1 MSRIVA
7 GRFDRSNDADATLAE
22 LQRAGFRSGEYESF
36 YVPPPGQHGNFPIGG
51 DAHSDAGSKKAGWGA
66 VLGALVG
73 AVVGG
78 LLLGTVISGDLGL
91 VGLLLG
97 AGLGAYIGAF
107 AGGMLKLRDAKRSE
121 ATPEHPVEP
130 AGGRMIAVNVDRTEM
145 EPRAV
150 DILRRHG
157 ARDLGRTQGEWR
169 NGSWRDFDPRS
180 PLGAA

>member
-7 GRFDRSNDADATLAE
+7 GRFDRSIDADATLAE

-36 YVPPPGQHGNFPIGG
+36 YVPPPGQHGTLPLGG

-66 VLGALVG
+66 VVGALIGAAVG
-73 AVVGG
+73 LGMGVV
-78 LLLGTVISGDLGL
+78 IAGDFGL

-107 AGGMLKLRDAKRSE
+107 AGGIFTLQDAGRSE
-121 ATPEHPVEP
+121 STPEHPVES
-130 AGGRMIAVNVDRTEM
+130 AGGRMIAVNVDRKEM

>member
-7 GRFDRSNDADATLAE
+7 GRFDRSIDADATLAE

-36 YVPPPGQHGNFPIGG
+36 YVPPPGQHGTLPLGG
-51 DAHSDAGSKKAGWGA
+51 DAHSDAGSRKAGWGA
-66 VLGALVG
+66 VVG
-73 AVVGG
+73 AIVGAIMGVVATDNFG
-78 LLLGTVISGDLGL
+78 V
-91 VGLLLG
+91 VGLLIG
-97 AGLGAYIGAF
+97 AGLGAYVGSF
-107 AGGMLKLRDAKRSE
+107 AGAIFKLRDAGPSE
-121 ATPEHPVEP
+121 STPEHPVEIP
-130 AGGRMIAVNVDRTEM
+130 GGRMIAVNVDRKEM

-157 ARDLGRTQGEWR
+157 ARDLGITQGEWR

>member
-1 MSRIVA
+1 MSQIIA
-7 GRFDRSNDADATLAE
+7 GRFDRSIDADAALGE

-36 YVPPPGQHGNFPIGG
+36 YVPPPGQHGTFPLGG
-51 DAHSDAGSKKAGWGA
+51 DTHSDAGSKKAG
-66 VLGALVG
+66 LG
-73 AVVGG
+73 AVVGAIIG
-78 LLLGTVISGDLGL
+78 AALGVALGAFVARDLGL

-97 AGLGAYIGAF
+97 AGLGAYIGSF
-107 AGGMLKLRDAKRSE
+107 AGAAAKLRGASRRE

-130 AGGRMIAVNVDRTEM
+130 AGGRMIAVNVDRVEM

-157 ARDLGRTQGEWR
+157 ARDIGRTQGEWR

>member
-36 YVPPPGQHGNFPIGG
+36 YVPPPGQHGSFPIGG
-51 DAHSDAGSKKAGWGA
+51 DAHSDAGSKKAGRGA
-66 VLGALVG
+66 VLGAIVG
-73 AVVGG
+73 AVVG
-78 LLLGTVISGDLGL
+78 LALGVLATDYFGP
-91 VGLLLG
+91 VGLFVG
-97 AGLGAYIGAF
+97 AGLGAYIGSF
-107 AGGMLKLRDAKRSE
+107 AGTAFKLRGARRSE
-121 ATPEHPVEP
+121 STPQHPVES
-130 AGGRMIAVNVDRTEM
+130 AGGRMIAVNVDRKEM

-150 DILRRHG
+150 EILRRHG

>member
-7 GRFDRSNDADATLAE
+7 GRFDRSIDADATLAD

-36 YVPPPGQHGNFPIGG
+36 YVAPPGQHGSHPVGG
-51 DAHSDAGSKKAGWGA
+51 DARSDAGSKKAGRGA
-66 VLGALVG
+66 V
-73 AVVGG
+73 
-78 LLLGTVISGDLGL
+78 L
-91 VGLLLG
+91 VGLLIG
-97 AGLGAYIGAF
+97 AALGAYIGSF
-107 AGGMLKLRDAKRSE
+107 AGTIFKLGGARRRES
-121 ATPEHPVEP
+121 TPEHPVET
-130 AGGRMIAVNVDRTEM
+130 AGGQMIAVNVDRKEM

-150 DILRRHG
+150 EILRRHG

>member
-7 GRFDRSNDADATLAE
+7 GRFDRSTDADATLAE

-36 YVPPPGQHGNFPIGG
+36 YVPPPGQHGSFPLGG

-66 VLGALVG
+66 VLGALIGAAVGLAMG
-73 AVVGG
+73 AVVAAHF
-78 LLLGTVISGDLGL
+78 GL

-97 AGLGAYIGAF
+97 AGLGAYIGSF
-107 AGGMLKLRDAKRSE
+107 AGGLSKLRGAARSE
-121 ATPEHPVEP
+121 STREHPVEP
-130 AGGRMIAVNVDRTEM
+130 AGGRMIAVNVDRVEM

-169 NGSWRDFDPRS
+169 NGSWRDFDPRA

>member
-7 GRFDRSNDADATLAE
+7 GRFDRSIDADATLAE

-36 YVPPPGQHGNFPIGG
+36 YVPPPGQHGRLPIGG

-73 AVVGG
+73 AGIG
-78 LLLGTVISGDLGL
+78 LVMGTVVVHDFGL
-91 VGLLLG
+91 VGLLIG
-97 AGLGAYIGAF
+97 AGLGAYIGSF
-107 AGGMLKLRDAKRSE
+107 AGGILSLRDAGRSE
-121 ATPEHPVEP
+121 ATPEHPVES
-130 AGGRMIAVNVDRTEM
+130 AGGRMIAVNVDRKEM

>member
-7 GRFDRSNDADATLAE
+7 GRFDRSIDADATLAE
-22 LQRAGFRSGEYESF
+22 LQRSGFRSGEYESF
-36 YVPPPGQHGNFPIGG
+36 YVPPPGQHGSLPLGG
-51 DAHSDAGSKKAGWGA
+51 DAHSDAGSRKAGWGTA
-66 VLGALVG
+66 
-73 AVVGG
+73 
-78 LLLGTVISGDLGL
+78 
-91 VGLLLG
+91 
-97 AGLGAYIGAF
+97 LGAYIGSF
-107 AGGMLKLRDAKRSE
+107 AGGIFRLRGAAPAES
-121 ATPEHPVEP
+121 TPEHPVES
-130 AGGRMIAVNVDRTEM
+130 AGGRMIAVNVDRVEM

>member
-7 GRFDRSNDADATLAE
+7 GRFDRSIDADATLAD

-36 YVPPPGQHGNFPIGG
+36 YVPPPGQHGSHPVGG
-51 DAHSDAGSKKAGWGA
+51 DAHSDAGSKKAGRGA
-66 VLGALVG
+66 VLGAIAG
-73 AVVGG
+73 AIAGLALGVLATANFGLAG
-78 LLLGTVISGDLGL
+78 LLI
-91 VGLLLG
+91 G
-97 AGLGAYIGAF
+97 AALGAYIGSF
-107 AGGMLKLRDAKRSE
+107 AGTIFKLQGARRRES
-121 ATPEHPVEP
+121 TPEHPVEP
-130 AGGRMIAVNVDRTEM
+130 AGGQMIAVNVDRKEM

>member
-7 GRFDRSNDADATLAE
+7 GKFDRSIDADATLAE
-22 LQRAGFRSGEYESF
+22 LQRSGFRSGEYESF
-36 YVPPPGQHGNFPIGG
+36 YVPPPGQHGSFPLGG

-66 VLGALVG
+66 VLGALLGAAVG
-73 AVVGG
+73 LV
-78 LLLGTVISGDLGL
+78 LGAAAAQDFGL

-97 AGLGAYIGAF
+97 AGLGAYIGSF
-107 AGGMLKLRDAKRSE
+107 AGGLSALRGAARRES
-121 ATPEHPVEP
+121 TPQHPVEP
-130 AGGRMIAVNVDRTEM
+130 PGGRMIAVNVDRIEM

-150 DILRRHG
+150 EILRRHG

-169 NGSWRDFDPRS
+169 NGSWRDFDPRT

>member
-36 YVPPPGQHGNFPIGG
+36 YVPPPGQHGSFPIGG

-66 VLGALVG
+66 VLGALIG
-73 AVVGG
+73 AVAG
-78 LLLGTVISGDLGL
+78 LALGALVAASFGL
-91 VGLLLG
+91 VGLALG
-97 AGLGAYIGAF
+97 AGLGAYIGSF
-107 AGGMLKLRDAKRSE
+107 AGGMSGLRGAAPAES
-121 ATPEHPVEP
+121 TPEHPVES
-130 AGGRMIAVNVDRTEM
+130 AGGRMIAVNVDRVEM